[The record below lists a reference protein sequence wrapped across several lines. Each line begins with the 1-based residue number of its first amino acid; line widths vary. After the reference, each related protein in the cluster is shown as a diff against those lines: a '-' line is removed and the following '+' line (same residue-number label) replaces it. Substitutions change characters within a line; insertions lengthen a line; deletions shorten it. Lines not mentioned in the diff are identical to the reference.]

1 MHSGLAHVVLLAS
14 VNTWTIRAIDRK
26 AIGWTLE
33 TEEQIAEALKKGHKG
48 HCKNRRTPAAR
59 VLRPENRRAGA
70 DEGSVASALAVWHVK
85 TSQQLVAAGH
95 QIVKPRHRF
104 AMQGSGG
111 RCSNVQ
117 KEAQRK
123 HQKIE
128 RELILSEPCGT
139 WPQLTLWE

>member
-1 MHSGLAHVVLLAS
+1 MRFGLTVVLLAL
-14 VNTWTIRAIDRK
+14 VNKCTVRAIARK
-26 AIGWTLE
+26 ATGWTLE

-70 DEGSVASALAVWHVK
+70 GEGSVASMLVVWHVK
-85 TSQQLVAAGH
+85 GSQELVDASH
-95 QIVKPRHRF
+95 EKVKLRHRVE
-104 AMQGSGG
+104 MQGSGG
-111 RCSNVQ
+111 RCSSVQ

-128 RELILSEPCGT
+128 RELLLSEPCGT